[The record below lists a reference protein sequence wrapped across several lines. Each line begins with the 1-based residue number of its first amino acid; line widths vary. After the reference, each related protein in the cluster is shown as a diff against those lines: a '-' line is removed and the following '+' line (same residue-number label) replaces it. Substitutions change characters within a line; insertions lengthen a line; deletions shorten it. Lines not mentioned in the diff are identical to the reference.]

1 MNRSRPSSRGPEGGG
16 LRIGQL
22 GRKWIVP
29 LVLALAGLSSMALAP
44 SSSIQPSDSGSPG
57 ASSSPDASAWP
68 GGSTHPPTLAY
79 YYMWFNT
86 ASWAHAKT
94 DVPVLG
100 TYTSTSPA
108 VIKQHVTWAKQAGV
122 DAFIV
127 SWKSTP
133 SLNLALS
140 TLVAECRSQGL
151 KLVLIYEGL
160 DVNRNPIPRSQVQ
173 SDLIWF
179 ENLYGSDPVFDVY
192 GKPAVIWS
200 GTWQFSDADISS
212 VRTAI
217 DAPNKVLLLGSERS
231 AADYQKRAG
240 LFDGD
245 AYYWSSGDP
254 LSTPGYLKRLTDL
267 SAAVHASKGLWLAPA
282 STGYDGRLNGGTTV
296 VDRRNGATLTAAWA
310 DAQATNPDGIALISW
325 NEFTENSYVEPS
337 RNYGER
343 YLVVLALLTG
353 APGPVHNPTPSP
365 NAIAPLAPT
374 AQASPSG
381 APAGAATGGP
391 TRGRNSSSDL
401 LASLLVAAIVLFG
414 LVLVGLNLRSRN
426 RQARDGSSSNDLPGA
441 EARADTLGRP
451 IR

>member
-1 MNRSRPSSRGPEGGG
+1 MNRSRPSGRGFDGGG
-16 LRIGQL
+16 LRIGHV

-29 LVLALAGLSSMALAP
+29 FVLALAGLSALGLAP
-44 SSSIQPSDSGSPG
+44 SSSPQPSASGLPSGS
-57 ASSSPDASAWP
+57 ASPDASALP
-68 GGSTHPPTLAY
+68 GGLAHPPALAY

-94 DVPVLG
+94 DIPVLG

-108 VIKQHVTWAKQAGV
+108 VIKQHVTWAKQAGL

-133 SLNLALS
+133 ALNLALS
-140 TLVAECRSQGL
+140 TLITECHNQGL

-160 DVNRNPIPRSQVQ
+160 DVNRNPIPVSQVQ

-179 ENLYGSDPVFDVY
+179 ENQYGSDPVFDLY

-212 VRTAI
+212 VRTAV

-267 SAAVHASKGLWLAPA
+267 AATVHASRGLWLAPA

-296 VDRRNGATLTAAWA
+296 VDRRNGATLTAGWA

-337 RNYGER
+337 RNFGER

-365 NAIAPLAPT
+365 DATAPLSPT
-374 AQASPSG
+374 AQASSSG
-381 APAGAATGGP
+381 PPVAAASGNSSH
-391 TRGRNSSSDL
+391 GRNSSNDL
-401 LASLLVAAIVLFG
+401 LASILVAALVLGG
-414 LVLVGLNLRSRN
+414 LVVVGYNLRSRS
-426 RQARDGSSSNDLPGA
+426 RQAQEGPSPNDLTGP
-441 EARADTLGRP
+441 EVRPDSLGRP

>member
-1 MNRSRPSSRGPEGGG
+1 
-16 LRIGQL
+16 
-22 GRKWIVP
+22 
-29 LVLALAGLSSMALAP
+29 
-44 SSSIQPSDSGSPG
+44 
-57 ASSSPDASAWP
+57 
-68 GGSTHPPTLAY
+68 
-79 YYMWFNT
+79 MWFNT

-140 TLVAECRSQGL
+140 TLVAECHSQGL

-160 DVNRNPIPRSQVQ
+160 DVNRNPIPASQVQ

-179 ENLYGSDPVFDVY
+179 ENQYGSDPVFDVY

-231 AADYQKRAG
+231 AADYQKRAA

-267 SAAVHASKGLWLAPA
+267 SAAVHASRGLWLAPA

-296 VDRRNGATLTAAWA
+296 VDRRNGATLTAGWA

-365 NAIAPLAPT
+365 NAITPLAT
-374 AQASPSG
+374 TEQASPSG
-381 APAGAATGGP
+381 ATGAAASANSTH
-391 TRGRNSSSDL
+391 GRNSSSDL
-401 LASLLVAAIVLFG
+401 LASLIVATIVLFG

-426 RQARDGSSSNDLPGA
+426 RQAREGSSFNDLPGA
-441 EARADTLGRP
+441 EARADSLGRP